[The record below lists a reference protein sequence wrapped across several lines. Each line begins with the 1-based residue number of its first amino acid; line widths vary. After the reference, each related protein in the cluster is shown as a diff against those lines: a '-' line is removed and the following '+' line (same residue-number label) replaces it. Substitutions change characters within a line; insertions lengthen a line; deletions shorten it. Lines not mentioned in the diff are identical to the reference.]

1 MWGFGFGPLG
11 NIRTVAS
18 LVKMQRRWKTPA
30 STLPSTICLAVKKT
44 SIQSQPNRHMRML
57 ICWQGA
63 TTGLVASRK
72 PTRRCS
78 ASGVLAS
85 LERSKKKTHLE
96 KNNSRCAR
104 MHSTSS
110 RNSNVHTTFRLNGE
124 AFQTPET
131 GSWMTSLG
139 IVSVTLP
146 LIPKTQQP
154 QIKKSVVVISNA
166 QSDYNKIKLLI

>member
-18 LVKMQRRWKTPA
+18 LVKMWRCWKTPA
-30 STLPSTICLAVKKT
+30 STLPSTICLVMKT
-44 SIQSQPNRHMRML
+44 SIQSQPNQHMRML

-78 ASGVLAS
+78 AFGVLVS

-124 AFQTPET
+124 AFQTPGT
-131 GSWMTSLG
+131 GSWTTKEG
-139 IVSVTLP
+139 IESVALP
-146 LIPKTQQP
+146 SIPKTQQP
-154 QIKKSVVVISNA
+154 QIKKSVVVIFTA